1 MKFSNPLER
10 EKVGDKVRILTDIGE
25 DLNDDR
31 VGTITNINGAYILIE
46 LDKSKVEVEQYPN
59 EITKIWSTN

>member
-10 EKVGDKVRILTDIGE
+10 EKVGDKVRILSDIGE

-31 VGTITNINGAYILIE
+31 IGTITNIDGAYILIE

>member
-59 EITKIWSTN
+59 EITKIWSET